1 MRCVLVEWIS
11 VVCLPCERQT
21 NPVTKAKMKAM
32 ITINIAPIRKAYKKI
47 QPYIFP
53 IVATIVGMALFLS
66 IRPVLRFVIL
76 TLKDLFN

>member
-1 MRCVLVEWIS
+1 
-11 VVCLPCERQT
+11 
-21 NPVTKAKMKAM
+21 MKAM
-32 ITINIAPIRKAYKKI
+32 ITINIAPIRKAYNRF

-53 IVATIVGMALFLS
+53 IFATIVGIALFLS